1 MQKVFVAPQLQR
13 DFKIPVQLTPEI
25 GKHYLRFNFSK
36 AVEKWLEQWIRM
48 NLGELAKIFTGITDK
63 NKELFV
69 LLCLIIL
76 ILVIDDFHIVK
87 S

>member
-1 MQKVFVAPQLQR
+1 
-13 DFKIPVQLTPEI
+13 
-25 GKHYLRFNFSK
+25 
-36 AVEKWLEQWIRM
+36 M

-87 S
+87 SQPTPGKVLIFPTF